1 MSTWPETLHEDN
13 LDWRLPSR
21 GQVEMYCL
29 ISAEAAIFTIFVVAY
44 LFYIGKNLSGP
55 KPKDVLHAPIFFTV
69 CLLSVSAGIKRPRFR
84 RFCGQRNP
92 AIGQDAVPTLQQFL
106 NLPT

>member
-1 MSTWPETLHEDN
+1 LRK
-13 LDWRLPSR
+13 L
-21 GQVEMYCL
+21 V
-29 ISAEAAIFTIFVVAY
+29 AEAADNGLIPLEVAASIARVRGVGQRGVR
-44 LFYIGKNLSGP
+44 LGNWL
-55 KPKDVLHAPIFFTV
+55 D
-69 CLLSVSAGIKRPRFR
+69 VSAGIKRPRFR

>member
-1 MSTWPETLHEDN
+1 MKDGGSIILTA
-13 LDWRLPSR
+13 S
-21 GQVEMYCL
+21 
-29 ISAEAAIFTIFVVAY
+29 SAASNGTEAFSVYAASKAAIRSFARGWTTDLKARKIRVNAISPGVV
-44 LFYIGKNLSGP
+44 P
-55 KPKDVLHAPIFFTV
+55 TD
-69 CLLSVSAGIKRPRFR
+69 VSAGIKRPRFR